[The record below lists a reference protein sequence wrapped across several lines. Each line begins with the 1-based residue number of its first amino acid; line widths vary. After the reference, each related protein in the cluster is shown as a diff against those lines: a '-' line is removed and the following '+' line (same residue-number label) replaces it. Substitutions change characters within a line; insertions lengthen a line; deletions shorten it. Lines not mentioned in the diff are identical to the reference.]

1 MLENLNWFIIV
12 LLSLPAIL
20 MGFLSLKGY
29 TQNKE
34 LFLWL
39 GLGALCI
46 AYIFFY
52 VHSHPFY
59 HLFIIGLFWGI
70 LNSVIQSVYYTTYIA
85 HNIKAANSYKKLAQ
99 SMNPRVAMV
108 LIGIGTGTG
117 IGIALGA
124 VSWIAKKLL
133 YNL

>member
-1 MLENLNWFIIV
+1 MNWQII
-12 LLSLPAIL
+12 LFLSLPAIV

-59 HLFIIGLFWGI
+59 HLFLIGLLWGI
-70 LNSVIQSVYYTTYIA
+70 LNSVVQTSFYSIYIA
-85 HNIKAANSYKKLAQ
+85 HNAKAAVSYNKLAH
-99 SMNPRVAMV
+99 SMNPRVAMI
-108 LIGIGTGTG
+108 LIGIATGIG

>member
-1 MLENLNWFIIV
+1 MNWTVIFF
-12 LLSLPAIL
+12 LSLPAIV
-20 MGFLSLKGY
+20 MGILSLKGL

-59 HLFIIGLFWGI
+59 HLFIIGLLWGI
-70 LNSVIQSVYYTTYIA
+70 LNSAVQSLFYQIYLT
-85 HNIKAANSYKKLAQ
+85 HNNKAAISYNKLAK
-99 SMNPRVAMV
+99 SMNPRLAML

-133 YNL
+133 YN

>member
-1 MLENLNWFIIV
+1 MNWLAIFF
-12 LLSLPAIL
+12 LSLPAIL
-20 MGFLSLKGY
+20 MGSLSLKGF
-29 TQNKE
+29 TQNRE

-70 LNSVIQSVYYTTYIA
+70 LNSAVQSSFYNTYIA
-85 HNIKAANSYKKLAQ
+85 NNPKAAASYEKLA
-99 SMNPRVAMV
+99 STMNPRLAMV

-124 VSWIAKKLL
+124 VSWITKKLL